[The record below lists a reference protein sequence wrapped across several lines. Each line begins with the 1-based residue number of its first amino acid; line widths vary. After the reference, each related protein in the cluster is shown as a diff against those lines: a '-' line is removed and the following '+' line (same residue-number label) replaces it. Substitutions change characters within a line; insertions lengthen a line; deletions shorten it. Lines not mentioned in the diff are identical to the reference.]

1 MLKVY
6 EIDDKNINLFNDN
19 VAKSN
24 SFLKV
29 HNPMCG
35 HCRAMEQD
43 WNNFTNNIKKNYR
56 GKLNVFNMHSDA
68 LPYSNKKY
76 TGTIHGFPTIKLLKE
91 NGEEVEYNG
100 DRSES
105 DLLNFCKKY
114 VTLSQKPKDKK
125 TRKKSKKKRRKRK
138 KQTGGTKRKRETEE
152 EDESYE
158 DETDAERLRRM
169 DLIKEL
175 NDKGVP
181 SDIVNKIAE
190 ETIKKERTTPKKGSI
205 QRIKEQ
211 ELLDAIFEANMND
224 EDEKRKLLKKKLK
237 SLIFETAKKKGYDV
251 PLKEELAYLDLDE
264 VDD

>member
-1 MLKVY
+1 
-6 EIDDKNINLFNDN
+6 
-19 VAKSN
+19 
-24 SFLKV
+24 
-29 HNPMCG
+29 
-35 HCRAMEQD
+35 
-43 WNNFTNNIKKNYR
+43 
-56 GKLNVFNMHSDA
+56 
-68 LPYSNKKY
+68 
-76 TGTIHGFPTIKLLKE
+76 
-91 NGEEVEYNG
+91 
-100 DRSES
+100 
-105 DLLNFCKKY
+105 
-114 VTLSQKPKDKK
+114 
-125 TRKKSKKKRRKRK
+125 
-138 KQTGGTKRKRETEE
+138 
-152 EDESYE
+152 
-158 DETDAERLRRM
+158 M